1 MSLKF
6 LAVGLTLAD
15 AARPALRVRS
25 SSSLEANALVANQ
38 PESQLQAS
46 SGLSGLLASVDV
58 PLLLY
63 FAFWYLGNYY
73 YTLSN
78 KRALVAAGGKKGFP
92 MTIST
97 LQLGVGVLYALFTL
111 LFSGFL
117 ANANHL
123 PASLSWLPWLS
134 LLRYNFELVMSNE
147 LLYESVTIKRLW
159 PGDPTQRKEQTVTGR
174 IIVNDYLGFNSGW
187 AAECARVIPHG
198 TDQQVSACWFDLY
211 IPALWFAAAV
221 VLACVLLKCVRDPH

>member
-1 MSLKF
+1 MHASEERTSPHW
-6 LAVGLTLAD
+6 ACT
-15 AARPALRVRS
+15 RV
-25 SSSLEANALVANQ
+25 Q
-38 PESQLQAS
+38 
-46 SGLSGLLASVDV
+46 
-58 PLLLY
+58 
-63 FAFWYLGNYY
+63 
-73 YTLSN
+73 
-78 KRALVAAGGKKGFP
+78 
-92 MTIST
+92 
-97 LQLGVGVLYALFTL
+97 VLYALYNL
-111 LFSGFL
+111 LFCGFL
-117 ANANHL
+117 ANANRL
-123 PASLSWLPWLS
+123 PSFAAWMPYTSFLH
-134 LLRYNFELVMSNE
+134 YHFELVMSNE